1 LATFKHP
8 ASLNL
13 WQQFSQACSIL
24 RYTTR
29 ASNPAW
35 YQDALDLNF
44 QLHLRAD
51 GSSVSTLYFDRKK
64 DQWQPGP
71 AVAEDLFHDSV
82 KTDTLVAEALRYARA
97 SGATSLGVILHIA
110 DEFATTELKPELDNP
125 AALPE
130 IREAAFTEPGSI
142 LEDSSIQADHAA
154 WRVIP
159 YAAAGSSVIG
169 TTITLSRQYAPFF
182 EALRL
187 AGEAQNFPI
196 ISHALS
202 APLVTIM
209 GLSQVLTPTPGKP
222 FVAVLQY
229 PWLTA
234 LAFFNE
240 HADLRLVRTLQHR
253 GLRRPTNF
261 RNALS
266 TTSASLEF
274 VDPDLFLVPLG
285 AAVDGTLD
293 ADLKIAFSGCRVEV
307 IQPVQVEGVP
317 PWSPEPVIA
326 AMPVQPET
334 RGITSHTFSILRDDK
349 WALQNFL
356 TAPREVVEIYPNHTE
371 MRLLK
376 YLRLS
381 RVAVFAITVL
391 CLAYIGFGLIDL
403 VRREEWAFD
412 PSQASF
418 VQRRL
423 AKLTLERKKGEHW
436 NNLLE
441 DRSKAWTTM
450 ESLARMFPNNSG
462 MIVKTFAHSARPAST
477 PGQAKVGFVK
487 EWKITGFARDEA
499 LEYLNSINTRE
510 GISAHFG
517 EIARLTGNQAY
528 SPNTGNRNLVV
539 NVRTQENSGYKAV
552 PPEEAHIADDSTY
565 PFTFDLTVT
574 QRFEAT
580 DTMAVNVAKAP

>member
-8 ASLNL
+8 ASLNP

-24 RYTTR
+24 RSTTR
-29 ASNPAW
+29 ASNAAW
-35 YQDALDLNF
+35 YQEALDLNF
-44 QLHLRAD
+44 QLHIRAD
-51 GSSVSTLYFDRKK
+51 GSTVSTFYFDRKK
-64 DQWQPGP
+64 DRWSPGP
-71 AVAEDLFHDSV
+71 SVEEGVFHDSA
-82 KTDTLVAEALRYARA
+82 KTDSLIAEALKCAR
-97 SGATSLGVILHIA
+97 SNGATSLGVILHIA

-130 IREAAFTEPGSI
+130 LRETAFTEPSSI
-142 LEDSSIQADHAA
+142 LEDSSIQMDQAT

-159 YAAAGSSVIG
+159 YPAAGSAVIG
-169 TTITLSRQYAPFF
+169 TTITLTRQYAPFLNS
-182 EALRL
+182 LRE
-187 AGEAQNFPI
+187 AGESANFPLI
-196 ISHALS
+196 THALS
-202 APLVTIM
+202 APLVAIM
-209 GLSQVLTPTPGKP
+209 GLSQVLKPTPGKP

-261 RNALS
+261 RNALL
-266 TTSASLEF
+266 TTNASLEF
-274 VDPDLFLVPLG
+274 VDSDLFLVPLG
-285 AAVDGTLD
+285 TDVDATLH
-293 ADLKIAFSGCRVEV
+293 ADLKITFNTCRVEV
-307 IQPVQVEGVP
+307 IQLIEAEGVP
-317 PWSPEPVIA
+317 KWCPEPAIA
-326 AMPVQPET
+326 ATPVPAGA

-356 TAPREVVEIYPNHTE
+356 TTPKEAVEIYPDHSE

-391 CLAYIGFGLIDL
+391 CFAYLAFGMIDL
-403 VRREEWAFD
+403 MRRPEWSFH

-418 VQRRL
+418 VQEKL
-423 AKLTLERKKGEHW
+423 SKLTLERKKGEHW

-450 ESLARMFPNNSG
+450 ESLARMFPENSG
-462 MIVKTFAHSARPAST
+462 MIVKTFAHAVRPATT
-477 PGQAKVGFVK
+477 PGQAKVGFTK
-487 EWKITGFARDEA
+487 EWKITGYARDEA
-499 LEYLNSINTRE
+499 LEYLNNLNTRE
-510 GISAHFG
+510 GISAHFS
-517 EIARLTGNQAY
+517 EIAKLTGSQAY
-528 SPNTGNRNLVV
+528 SPNTGNRNIVV
-539 NVRTQENSGYKAV
+539 NVRTQENSGYKAI
-552 PPEEAHIADDSTY
+552 PPEQAHIADESTY
-565 PFTFDLTVT
+565 PFTFDLTIT

-580 DTMAVNVAKAP
+580 DSMAVNVAKAH